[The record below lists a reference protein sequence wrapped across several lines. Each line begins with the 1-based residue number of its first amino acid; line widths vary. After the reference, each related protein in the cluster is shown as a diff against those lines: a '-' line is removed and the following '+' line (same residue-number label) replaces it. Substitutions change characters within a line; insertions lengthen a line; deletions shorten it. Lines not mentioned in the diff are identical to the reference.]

1 MYAYARYI
9 KRPGAA
15 AVRISRCTP
24 LPVKTDCQFHGS
36 LPRANWILNM
46 LVFHLEYTKKKSK
59 VLLPVALLSTFYE
72 LQGRFSNN
80 VHGLPVTKFT
90 LTP

>member
-1 MYAYARYI
+1 
-9 KRPGAA
+9 
-15 AVRISRCTP
+15 
-24 LPVKTDCQFHGS
+24 
-36 LPRANWILNM
+36 M